1 MGIEGISGVHG
12 IIDRIISILG
22 LEVLCL
28 IRVDQDDGDYFW
40 PLDAEGNNPE
50 EGD

>member
-1 MGIEGISGVHG
+1 MGIEGISG

-28 IRVDQDDGDYFW
+28 IRVDQDDGDYFQL
-40 PLDAEGNNPE
+40 LDVEGNNPE